1 MKKILR
7 VLAVIL
13 AVFTLGTGI
22 ALAAAQLQVNADGA
36 GTEDYGSNFP
46 AEVLELVNRERA
58 KAGVRPLQLAEDLTA
73 AASIRA
79 KELPR
84 QFSHTRPDG
93 RDCFTA
99 IRRHYRTAGE
109 NIAAGQRSPAK
120 VMDSWMHSE
129 GHRHNIL
136 NPAFKYF
143 GLGFYAAP
151 DSAMKFYWTQ
161 LFTG

>member
-99 IRRHYRTAGE
+99 IRRHYRTAGK
-109 NIAAGQRSPAK
+109 ISPP
-120 VMDSWMHSE
+120 VS
-129 GHRHNIL
+129 GHRRRSWTAGCTPRATGTIFSIRPLSIL
-136 NPAFKYF
+136 AW
-143 GLGFYAAP
+143 GFMP
-151 DSAMKFYWTQ
+151 R
-161 LFTG
+161 LIRR

>member
-7 VLAVIL
+7 VLAVML
-13 AVFTLGTGI
+13 AVLTFGTSL
-22 ALAAAQLQVNADGA
+22 ALAAARPQGNSDGA

-46 AEVLELVNRERA
+46 AEVLELVNQERA
-58 KAGVRPLQLAEDLTA
+58 RAGVRPLQPAEDLTA

-79 KELPR
+79 EELPR
-84 QFSHTRPDG
+84 RFAHTRPDG

-99 IRRHYRTAGE
+99 IKRHYRAAGE
-109 NIAAGQRSPAK
+109 NIAAGQRSPAE